1 MINLIIGIT
10 GMFFILLGFILD
22 EFFKKW
28 NQDTVQYN
36 VLNIIGSLLLI
47 YYAYTL
53 NSWPFLILNVVWF
66 IVAGYKLVRILKK
79 R

>member
-66 IVAGYKLVRILKK
+66 IVAGYKLIRIL
-79 R
+79 RT

>member
-10 GMFFILLGFILD
+10 GMSFILLGFILD

-66 IVAGYKLVRILKK
+66 IVAGYKLIRIIK

>member
-36 VLNIIGSLLLI
+36 VLNIIGSLLLT

-66 IVAGYKLVRILKK
+66 IVAGYKLIRILGK

>member
-10 GMFFILLGFILD
+10 GMSFILLGFILD

>member
-66 IVAGYKLVRILKK
+66 IVAGYKLIRIIK